1 MLPPLSDTLNLMHTA
16 APQGDPMSVVHDVI
30 VAVWGDRVSL
40 RVPALDKAGTIPR
53 AALDAAN

>member
-1 MLPPLSDTLNLMHTA
+1 
-16 APQGDPMSVVHDVI
+16 MSVVHDVI